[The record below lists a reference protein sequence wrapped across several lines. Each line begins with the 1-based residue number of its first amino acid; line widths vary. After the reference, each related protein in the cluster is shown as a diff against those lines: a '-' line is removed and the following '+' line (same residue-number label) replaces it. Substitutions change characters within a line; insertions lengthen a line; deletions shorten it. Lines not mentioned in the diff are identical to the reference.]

1 MQTRDEAGNTL
12 WSEKLSDDKD
22 VRDAQIQ
29 QALAQPNV
37 NHVAIGSLPNKGD
50 TFTLN
55 GLHYVVKFV
64 DYKRGEIRIKMFT
77 PIKQF

>member
-12 WSEKLSDDKD
+12 WSEQLSDDKD
-22 VRDAQIQ
+22 VRDAQIST
-29 QALAQPNV
+29 ALAQPNV
-37 NHVAIGSLPNKGD
+37 NHIAVGNLPNKGD

-77 PIKQF
+77 PAKRF

>member
-12 WSEKLSDDKD
+12 WSEQLSDDKD

-29 QALAQPNV
+29 DALAKPNV
-37 NHVAIGSLPNKGD
+37 NHLAIGELPNKGD
-50 TFTLN
+50 TFMFN

-64 DYKRGEIRIKMFT
+64 DYKRVEIRIKMFT
-77 PIKQF
+77 PVKRF

>member
-12 WSEKLSDDKD
+12 WSEQLSDDKD
-22 VRDAQIQ
+22 VRDAQIST
-29 QALAQPNV
+29 ALAQPNV
-37 NHVAIGSLPNKGD
+37 NHITVGNLPNKGD

-77 PIKQF
+77 PAKRF